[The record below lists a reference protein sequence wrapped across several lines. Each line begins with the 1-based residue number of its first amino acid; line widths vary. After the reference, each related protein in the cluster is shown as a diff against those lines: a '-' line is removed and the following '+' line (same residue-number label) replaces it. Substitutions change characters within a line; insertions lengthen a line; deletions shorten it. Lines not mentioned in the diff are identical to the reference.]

1 MRKRAI
7 DRYFAL
13 RAVLPIGA
21 SACVLP
27 ITGTQTGRIKST
39 DARDHEVR
47 IGRYDAAF
55 CARLQGSFRRAFPS
69 LYREGRRSA
78 YGLVYLL
85 CNPRYKEKTR

>member
-1 MRKRAI
+1 MLKRAI

-27 ITGTQTGRIKST
+27 ITGTQTGRTKSIDT
-39 DARDHEVR
+39 RDHAAR

-55 CARLQGSFRRAFPS
+55 CARLQGVFRKAFPS
-69 LYREGRRSA
+69 LYQEGRRSA
-78 YGLVYLL
+78 YGLVYLR
-85 CNPRYKEKTR
+85 CNPRYKEETR